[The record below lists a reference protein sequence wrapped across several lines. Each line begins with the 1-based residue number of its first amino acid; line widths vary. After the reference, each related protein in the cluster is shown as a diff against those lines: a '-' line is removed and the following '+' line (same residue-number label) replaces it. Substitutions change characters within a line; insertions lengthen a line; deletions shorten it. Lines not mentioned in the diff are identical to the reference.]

1 MIIVMNMP
9 FPREC
14 KQTAVRLNFFE
25 NIATD

>member
-9 FPREC
+9 FPPGV
-14 KQTAVRLNFFE
+14 QTNGCPVKLFE